1 MDGSQRILVVDD
13 DDDIR
18 MLLRELF
25 TRAGYEVTEAGN
37 GRDALKRMF
46 EAPPSLVV
54 LDVTM
59 PELDG
64 YQTLERIRDL
74 SEVPVV
80 MLTARTQEL
89 ERVRGLATGADDYVA
104 KPFGRQELLARVQAL
119 LQREGSK
126 SAHGDVYRDA
136 FLELDQPRHRVLVR
150 GGEVDLSELEFKLLS
165 ALVRQAGEVL
175 SRETLLELVWGDP
188 YGIPGDQVERTVVA
202 LRGKLEPGDAA
213 AVPIETVRGFG
224 YRYRRG

>member
-1 MDGSQRILVVDD
+1 MPGSQRILVVDD

-37 GRDALKRMF
+37 GREALKRMF

-119 LQREGSK
+119 LQRDGARR
-126 SAHGDVYRDA
+126 AHGDVYRDA
-136 FLELDQPRHRVLVR
+136 FLELDHPRHRVLVR
-150 GGEVDLSELEFKLLS
+150 GGEVDLSELEFKLLA
-165 ALVRQAGEVL
+165 ALVRQEGEVL
-175 SRETLLELVWGDP
+175 SREALLELVWGDP
-188 YGIPGDQVERTVVA
+188 YGVPGDQVERTVA
-202 LRGKLEPGDAA
+202 TLRGKLDPGAA
-213 AVPIETVRGFG
+213 DAVPIETVRGFG

>member
-1 MDGSQRILVVDD
+1 MAGPQRILVVDD

-37 GRDALKRMF
+37 GREALKRMF
-46 EAPPSLVV
+46 ELPPSLVV

-104 KPFGRQELLARVQAL
+104 KPFVRQELLDRVQAL
-119 LQREGSK
+119 LQRDGST

-136 FLELDQPRHRVLVR
+136 FLELDQPRRRVLVR
-150 GGEVDLSELEFKLLS
+150 GGEVDVTELEFKLLA

-175 SRETLLELVWGDP
+175 SREALLELVWGDP
-188 YGIPGDQVERTVVA
+188 YGVPADQVERTVVS
-202 LRGKLEPGDAA
+202 LRGKLDPAHDD

-224 YRYRRG
+224 YRYRRA